1 MPGATLRTR
10 PNREVSDW
18 TRPRGRRGLR
28 GARELLHAQGY
39 AATTVAQVGRRAL
52 VSLPWSRRSSGRG
65 RTTRPVAPPPPACV
79 SSPPTSGATGELRTD
94 LDDDTVAD
102 LIWSTN
108 AVEHYQ
114 ILERRGWTAERYG
127 SVLLDLWSHA
137 LLAR

>member
-1 MPGATLRTR
+1 MRQLAADLR
-10 PNREVSDW
+10 
-18 TRPRGRRGLR
+18 
-28 GARELLHAQGY
+28 
-39 AATTVAQVGRRAL
+39 
-52 VSLPWSRRSSGRG
+52 
-65 RTTRPVAPPPPACV
+65 
-79 SSPPTSGATGELRTD
+79 ATGELRTD

-137 LLAR
+137 LLARCAPGIPAAGQAGRAAGQST